1 MWSRTEFMYK
11 CIKQDD
17 SKNLFLFLIKQDQQ
31 TDMPKNIETYIK
43 ERHMALMDVVPIKQ
57 DLLKSIKDPDSVSFG
72 WWSINEYK
80 QLAFPFIPF
89 VTGCTQYQNH
99 IYLFDV
105 LQNHQNC
112 DLKQPYKIT
121 YPSILNLDQT
131 SDTCNVFLH
140 CKSNLTNRDIK

>member
-1 MWSRTEFMYK
+1 
-11 CIKQDD
+11 
-17 SKNLFLFLIKQDQQ
+17 
-31 TDMPKNIETYIK
+31 MPKNIETYIK
-43 ERHMALMDVVPIKQ
+43 EKEMALMDVVPIKQ